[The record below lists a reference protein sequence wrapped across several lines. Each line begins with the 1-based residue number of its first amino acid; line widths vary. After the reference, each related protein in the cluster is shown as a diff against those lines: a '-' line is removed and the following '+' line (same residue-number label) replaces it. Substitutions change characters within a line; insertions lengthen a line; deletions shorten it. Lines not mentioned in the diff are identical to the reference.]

1 MAAGI
6 GHPVTFLFSAYQL
19 FWVGSGICDCWLLL
33 REGSERSIETAVK
46 EWINC
51 ISFPFIISYVSLLTF
66 SDLIAN
72 QNLPSPRQ
80 VDRFGS
86 TLKLTSQAEA
96 SDLINGSVRFYF
108 TEKALIK
115 ACCIS
120 HLARKVC
127 PSWNGVY
134 QNEFCQRKQNW
145 PGHLETSESDAF
157 IIYYMMHSLASSHC

>member
-6 GHPVTFLFSAYQL
+6 RHPVTFLFSAQQL
-19 FWVGSGICDCWLLL
+19 FWVAGSGICDCWLLL
-33 REGSERSIETAVK
+33 REGNERSIETAVK

-96 SDLINGSVRFYF
+96 SDLMNGSVRFYF

-115 ACCIS
+115 ACCIWQERLV
-120 HLARKVC
+120 HH
-127 PSWNGVY
+127 GMVY
-134 QNEFCQRKQNW
+134 TKMSFCQRKVYF
-145 PGHLETSESDAF
+145 LTFECSE
-157 IIYYMMHSLASSHC
+157 LGRK